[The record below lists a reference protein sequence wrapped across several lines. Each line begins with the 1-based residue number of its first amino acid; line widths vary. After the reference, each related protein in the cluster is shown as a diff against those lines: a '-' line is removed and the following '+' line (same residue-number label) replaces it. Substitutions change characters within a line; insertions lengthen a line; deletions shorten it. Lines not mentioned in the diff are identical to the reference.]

1 MPPHNTINFRRITM
15 AKQIYVSKE
24 GYAKLQSEL
33 EYLKTVRRNEIS
45 QAIAK
50 ARSYGDLSENSE
62 YDEAKNEQGE
72 VETRIVNLEDTLA
85 QAIILDDSEVK
96 TDKVSVGSI
105 VKIYD
110 IERDQEFEYK
120 IVGSTE
126 SDPFAKKISD
136 DSPLGK
142 ALLGF
147 RKGDTVT
154 VEVPKGMIRCTI
166 ISISK

>member
-1 MPPHNTINFRRITM
+1 M

-33 EYLKTVRRNEIS
+33 EYLKTVKRNEVT

-50 ARSYGDLSENSE
+50 ARTYGDLSENSE

-72 VETRIVNLEDTLA
+72 VESRIANLEDTLEHA
-85 QAIILDDSEVK
+85 VLLDDSEVK
-96 TDKVSVGSI
+96 TDKVGVGSL

-110 IERDQEFEYK
+110 IERDKEAEYR

-126 SDPFAKKISD
+126 ADPFTGKISD

-142 ALLGF
+142 ALLGY
-147 RKGDTVT
+147 RKGDTVN
-154 VEVPKGMIRCTI
+154 VEAPKGVLRYSI

>member
-1 MPPHNTINFRRITM
+1 M

-24 GYAKLQSEL
+24 GYVKLQSEL
-33 EYLKTVRRNEIS
+33 EYLKTVKRNEVA

-50 ARSYGDLSENSE
+50 ARAYGDLSENSE

-72 VETRIVNLEDTLA
+72 VETRIANLEETLEH
-85 QAIILDDSEVK
+85 AIVLDDNEVK
-96 TDKVSVGSI
+96 TDKVSVGSL

-110 IERDQEFEYK
+110 IEHDKEAEYRV
-120 IVGSTE
+120 VGSTE
-126 SDPFAKKISD
+126 ADPFTGKISD

-142 ALLGF
+142 ALLGY
-147 RKGDTVT
+147 RKGDTVN
-154 VEVPKGMIRCTI
+154 VEAPKGVLRYTI

>member
-1 MPPHNTINFRRITM
+1 M

-24 GYAKLQSEL
+24 GYAKLMAEL
-33 EYLKTVRRNEIS
+33 EHLKTVKRNEVA

-72 VETRIVNLEDTLA
+72 VETRIANLESIIENA
-85 QAIILDDSEVK
+85 VILDDSEVR
-96 TDKVSVGSI
+96 TDRVSIGSL

-110 IERDQEFEYK
+110 IERNKEVEYRV
-120 IVGSTE
+120 VGSTE
-126 SDPFAKKISD
+126 ADPFAGKISD

-142 ALLGF
+142 ALMGC
-147 RKGDTVT
+147 RKGDTIN
-154 VEVPKGMIRCTI
+154 VEAPKGILRYTI

>member
-1 MPPHNTINFRRITM
+1 M

-33 EYLKTVRRNEIS
+33 EYLKTVKRNEVT

-50 ARSYGDLSENSE
+50 ARTYGDLSENSE

-72 VETRIVNLEDTLA
+72 VESRIANLENTLER
-85 QAIILDDSEVK
+85 AIILDDSEVS
-96 TDKVSVGSI
+96 TDKVSVGSL
-105 VKIYD
+105 VTIYD
-110 IERDQEFEYK
+110 IERDKEAEYR

-126 SDPFAKKISD
+126 ADPFARKVSD

-142 ALLGF
+142 SLLGF
-147 RKGDTVT
+147 RKGDTVS
-154 VEVPKGMIRCTI
+154 VETPKGVLRYSI
-166 ISISK
+166 ISITK